1 MDLRT
6 TQLKDTYGNLVTTGT
21 TAGAPTSGGLQNG
34 QGTLLTAVG
43 IGTNSPT
50 EKLQINSGY
59 IKVVDN
65 AYDEY
70 FLSKTRTDGSQLVGF
85 QSHSLGAL
93 SIHSDA
99 TERMRIDSSGNVLV
113 GTTDN
118 SPVGNNVS
126 GGIGLFPNGSAQLSR
141 DGGIALL
148 LNRKTSD
155 GTIADFRKDGTTVGS
170 IASVATGKVGFFG
183 SGGSGAVIDSSGNVG
198 IGTDNPDTILELDGG
213 TSYEHLKISASGN
226 TSRFMKIGMDSATE
240 HTIEASGPQCFL
252 TFKTGATPTEQ
263 VRIDSSGN
271 VGIGQTNPSS
281 HKLHVASSAS
291 FAPLAIFE
299 NTGSGQSL
307 VQIKS
312 PSASILEFGDNDDG
326 NVGAIQYYHSDN
338 TMRFKTND
346 SEKMRILSSGGIT
359 FNGDTADANALD
371 DYEEGTW
378 TPAWDF
384 ATSGSVAI
392 TVSSA
397 TYTKI
402 GRMVSINARFFTTSV
417 SSPVGDATLTGLPF
431 TANSSIESVPV
442 IIGQGYR
449 WGNNIN
455 NFRAYINSSSYIQF
469 VDNNYDSASTTSLVG
484 ADFDTGVGNK
494 NVISISAT
502 YFV

>member
-1 MDLRT
+1 MDLRS

-34 QGTLLTAVG
+34 QGALLTAVG

-198 IGTDNPDTILELDGG
+198 IG
-213 TSYEHLKISASGN
+213 
-226 TSRFMKIGMDSATE
+226 
-240 HTIEASGPQCFL
+240 
-252 TFKTGATPTEQ
+252 
-263 VRIDSSGN
+263 
-271 VGIGQTNPSS
+271 QTNPSS

-326 NVGAIQYYHSDN
+326 NVGSIQYYHSDN

-346 SEKMRILSSGGIT
+346 SEKVRILSSGGIT
-359 FNGDTADANALD
+359 FNGDTASANALD
-371 DYEEGTW
+371 DYEEGSTNA
-378 TPAWDF
+378 TFTAT
-384 ATSGSVAI
+384 TSGTI
-392 TVSSA
+392 TANTSLDRIE
-397 TYTKI
+397 YTKI
-402 GRMVSINARFFTTSV
+402 GDICHVQGTVYVSSV
-417 SSPVGDATLTGLPF
+417 SSPVGNVQINCLPF
-431 TANSSIESVPV
+431 LSQSITETADFLSANVV
-442 IIGQGYR
+442 
-449 WGNNIN
+449 
-455 NFRAYINSSSYIQF
+455 F
-469 VDNNYDSASTTSLVG
+469 YDGTTYSQEVATITPNVQHIKVFMDASTLATS
-484 ADFDTGVGNK
+484 DRFF
-494 NVISISAT
+494 IQAT
-502 YFV
+502 YKAV